1 MCALLAPRIV
11 EAPWIGLAVNG
22 VATAIN
28 AIWCYVLIT
37 QGRKRKS
44 PALLADGRH
53 LFTDVVSSLG
63 VFVGVSLAAL
73 TGYVILDPILA
84 ALVGVNVLWA
94 GWRVMKES
102 VGGLL
107 DEAVPD
113 GELVAH
119 PRRDRRQCGRRD
131 RGA

>member
-1 MCALLAPRIV
+1 M
-11 EAPWIGLAVNG
+11 
-22 VATAIN
+22 
-28 AIWCYVLIT
+28 
-37 QGRKRKS
+37 
-44 PALLADGRH
+44 
-53 LFTDVVSSLG
+53 VSSIG
-63 VFVGVSLAAL
+63 VFAGVSLAAL

-107 DEAVPD
+107 DEAVP
-113 GELVAH
+113 E
-119 PRRDRRQCGRRD
+119 RDLARIRAIIAAECGRRD